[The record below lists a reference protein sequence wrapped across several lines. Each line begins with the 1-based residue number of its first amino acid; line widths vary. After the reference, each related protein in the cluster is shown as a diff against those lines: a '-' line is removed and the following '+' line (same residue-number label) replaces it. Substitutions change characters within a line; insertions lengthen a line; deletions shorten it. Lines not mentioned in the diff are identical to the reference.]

1 MMRVPFFLREEGT
14 SATMERYFVDGAV
27 EVNLFRPPGVEA
39 GVHRHIDG
47 RETMTHYLSRSRPR
61 RRSCSS
67 RARAGSAAGRG
78 PCGTR

>member
-47 RETMTHYLSRSRPR
+47 RETMTHY
-61 RRSCSS
+61 
-67 RARAGSAAGRG
+67 
-78 PCGTR
+78 